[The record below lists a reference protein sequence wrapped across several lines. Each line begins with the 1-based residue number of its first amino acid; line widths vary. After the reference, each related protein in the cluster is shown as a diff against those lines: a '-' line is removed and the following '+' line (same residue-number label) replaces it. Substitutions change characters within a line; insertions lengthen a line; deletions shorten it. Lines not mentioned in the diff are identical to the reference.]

1 MSLKNVEID
10 NKERLLKGFI
20 ETCTAVGKT
29 MGAEGSLA
37 IYESEIMSVPIITK
51 DGISVAKSIYY
62 KDKHM
67 SMGNFMAKQAAL
79 RTALEVGDSTS
90 TSLVLAKSIVET
102 ALAKKEFLFKLLYK
116 KPIYNKKVEEGFEI
130 ALEEVKNRLKR
141 LSKPTT
147 DEDILKIATI
157 SANNNREIGEI
168 ILKAYKAV
176 GSGGVVD
183 FKENYDTTKTELQ
196 ITNGMLLPKGMVNP
210 LLKNSNNGNFE
221 ADDVLVVIYNGYEI
235 GKSKEVFDFINANQN
250 KSILLIV
257 ERTQDEDFARR
268 IVSGNQ
274 NGFNI
279 CLIECP
285 FFDTQREMLLEDIA
299 LYSGAEVFIQGSSK
313 EVKAGKLDRVV
324 ITNNTS
330 SLIKKDIPEVV
341 KDKIEALEV
350 ELKETKDKQFIKRRI
365 QLLKGVAATINVGA
379 VTETERRE
387 IFDRVEDAVHA
398 VKAAV
403 DEGWVAGGGATFAN
417 ISNTMKRSFGN
428 SDVQLGYNILKKS
441 ILSPFYQICE
451 NANRNG
457 DSYVSFSVSYGFGY
471 NAKKDE
477 VSNLIEDGI
486 IDSVK
491 SLRISLEN
499 AVSVAKLLLN
509 IKVVV
514 SLE

>member
-79 RTALEVGDSTS
+79 RTVLEAGDGTTS
-90 TSLVLAKSIVET
+90 SLVLAKAIVQNS
-102 ALAKKEFLFKLLYK
+102 LKRKNIFYK

-130 ALEEVKNRLKR
+130 ALEEIKNKLKK
-141 LSKPTT
+141 LGKPTT
-147 DEDILKIATI
+147 EEDILKIATI
-157 SANNNREIGEI
+157 SANNNKEIGEL

-183 FKENYDTTKTELQ
+183 FKENYDTTKVDLN

-221 ADDVLVVIYNGYEI
+221 AEDVLVVVYNGYEI
-235 GKSKEVFDFINANQN
+235 GKSKEVFDFINSNQN

-299 LYSGAEVFIQGSSK
+299 LYSGAEVFIQGNSK

-324 ITNNTS
+324 ITNSTS

-403 DEGWVAGGGATFAN
+403 DEGWVVGGGATFAN
-417 ISNTMKRSFGN
+417 ISNTLKRSFSN
-428 SDVQLGYNILKKS
+428 SDIQLGYNILKKS

-457 DSYVSFSVSYGFGY
+457 DSYVNFSISYGFGY